1 MSMDV
6 IEGSGDVGYHMVV
19 LNTTIATQIT
29 KYDSNHLLGT
39 YGYRT
44 SHLRSLGVSHEL

>member
-1 MSMDV
+1 MDV
-6 IEGSGDVGYHMVV
+6 MEGSGDVGYHMMV

-29 KYDSNHLLGT
+29 KYDSNHLRA